1 MKRLRRVWNDVQFLE
16 FMDRGEQQLA
26 KVLSLV
32 LLVVMVAAT
41 LQLIWQVGWALTSP
55 STPWMSSRLNQVLGD
70 LLTLMIALEVLQNIT
85 SYLRRHVV
93 QIELVLLTAMTAVA
107 RKVIVLPYGNNQ
119 PELLAGLGLAVLAL
133 GGGLLVGA
141 HGQPASAGG
150 QNRASQ
156 TQPGAGSVDS
166 TRWRRPALIK
176 RQSPWPSWRGTTSS
190 ANCNWALPCSSTTHS
205 CSLWLYQKSGG
216 LDDWQE

>member
-1 MKRLRRVWNDVQFLE
+1 MKRLRRVWDDVQFLE
-16 FMDRGEQQLA
+16 LMDRGEQQLA

-41 LQLIWQVGWALTSP
+41 LQLIWQVGWALTTP
-55 STPWMSSRLNQVLGD
+55 STPWMSTRLNQVLGD

-107 RKVIVLPYGNNQ
+107 RKVIVLPHGNNQ

-133 GGGLLVGA
+133 GGAFWLVRTVNLR
-141 HGQPASAGG
+141 QPAARTGPAKRSPEPD
-150 QNRASQ
+150 RL
-156 TQPGAGSVDS
+156 TPPDGAD
-166 TRWRRPALIK
+166 RR
-176 RQSPWPSWRGTTSS
+176 
-190 ANCNWALPCSSTTHS
+190 
-205 CSLWLYQKSGG
+205 
-216 LDDWQE
+216 

>member
-16 FMDRGEQQLA
+16 LMDLAEQQLA

-32 LLVVMVAAT
+32 LLLVMLAAT

-55 STPWMSSRLNQVLGD
+55 STPWMSSRLIQVLGD

-85 SYLRRHVV
+85 SYLRHNVV

-107 RKVIVLPYGNNQ
+107 RKVIVMPHGNDK

-133 GGGLLVGA
+133 GGAFWLVRTVNLR
-141 HGQPASAGG
+141 QPATRTGPAKRSPELD
-150 QNRASQ
+150 RL
-156 TQPGAGSVDS
+156 PPPDGAD
-166 TRWRRPALIK
+166 RR
-176 RQSPWPSWRGTTSS
+176 
-190 ANCNWALPCSSTTHS
+190 
-205 CSLWLYQKSGG
+205 
-216 LDDWQE
+216 